1 MNNKPRANN
10 VAEEYSGMSTV
21 SLRVVAYKTAAQDC
35 WWVQRFL
42 TGNQP
47 LPKSIPYH
55 NKRRHSETFS

>member
-42 TGNQP
+42 TGHQP
-47 LPKSIPYH
+47 LPKPISYYK
-55 NKRRHSETFS
+55 KRRHSQSSS

>member
-1 MNNKPRANN
+1 MRANN
-10 VAEEYSGMSTV
+10 VASKYSGMNTGI
-21 SLRVVAYKTAAQDC
+21 LRANAYKRAARGC

-55 NKRRHSETFS
+55 NKRRHSEIFS